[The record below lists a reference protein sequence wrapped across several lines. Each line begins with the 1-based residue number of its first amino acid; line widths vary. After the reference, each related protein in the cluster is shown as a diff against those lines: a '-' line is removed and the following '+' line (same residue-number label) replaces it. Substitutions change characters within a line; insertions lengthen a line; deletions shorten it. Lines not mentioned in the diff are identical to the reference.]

1 MSGNK
6 CSRGWPALEKQT
18 ELVNIITDIV
28 ATIKTKLNSR
38 QDRYGDQIDT
48 STDLSADSV
57 DRYLTEGYRDTQIT
71 QDPNFINES
80 GKVLLVIK
88 EPW

>member
-1 MSGNK
+1 MAIRST
-6 CSRGWPALEKQT
+6 RRPT
-18 ELVNIITDIV
+18 YRPIV
-28 ATIKTKLNSR
+28 
-38 QDRYGDQIDT
+38 
-48 STDLSADSV
+48 STDTRL
-57 DRYLTEGYRDTQIT
+57 RDTQIT